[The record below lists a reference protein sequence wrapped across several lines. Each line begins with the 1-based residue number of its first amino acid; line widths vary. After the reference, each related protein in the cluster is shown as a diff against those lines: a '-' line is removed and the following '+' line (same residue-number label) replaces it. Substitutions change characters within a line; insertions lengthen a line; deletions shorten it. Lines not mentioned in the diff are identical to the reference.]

1 MNILITGGSGFIGSH
16 LAERLLNNG
25 YQVTIIDDL
34 STGSAANIEN
44 LKTNKNFDY
53 YFESI
58 FNESLLRE
66 LVDKADVIF
75 HLAAAVGVFLIVE
88 SPVRTIET
96 NVFGTELVL
105 KYASLKKK
113 RVIITS
119 TSEVYG
125 KASKI
130 PFNEEDDLVLGPT
143 TMGRWSYACSKAL
156 DEYLSIA
163 YWREKKVPIT
173 IMRLFNTVGPRQ
185 SPSYGMVIPRFVIA
199 SLENKPLYVFGD
211 GLQSRCFTY
220 VDDSVDALILSVFK
234 DISIGEV
241 YNIGNPEEVS
251 IRNLASLIIEKVGS
265 HSQIEF
271 IPYSKA
277 YGEGFEDMKRR
288 VPDIN
293 KISNHLGFQPKHS
306 LESIIDQTIEYFKK
320 IKNST
325 IVTKL

>member
-1 MNILITGGSGFIGSH
+1 MNILITGGAGFIGSH
-16 LAERLLNNG
+16 LAERLLNDG
-25 YQVTIIDDL
+25 FHVTIIDDL
-34 STGSAANIEN
+34 STGSATNIDS
-44 LKTNKNFDY
+44 LKANKNFDY

-66 LVDKADVIF
+66 LIDKTDVIF

-125 KASKI
+125 KANKI

-173 IMRLFNTVGPRQ
+173 IMRMFNTVGPRQ

-199 SLENKPLYVFGD
+199 SLENKPIPVFGD

-220 VDDSVDALILSVFK
+220 VDDAVDALILSAFN
-234 DISIGEV
+234 DISVGKV

-251 IRNLASLIIEKVGS
+251 IRNLALLINEKVGS
-265 HSQIEF
+265 HSRIEF

-277 YGEGFEDMKRR
+277 YGEGFEDMQRR
-288 VPDIN
+288 VPDIK
-293 KISNHLGFQPKHS
+293 KISHDLGFQPKHS
-306 LESIIDQTIEYFKK
+306 LESIIDRTVEYFRKM
-320 IKNST
+320 KNST
-325 IVTKL
+325 IVTK